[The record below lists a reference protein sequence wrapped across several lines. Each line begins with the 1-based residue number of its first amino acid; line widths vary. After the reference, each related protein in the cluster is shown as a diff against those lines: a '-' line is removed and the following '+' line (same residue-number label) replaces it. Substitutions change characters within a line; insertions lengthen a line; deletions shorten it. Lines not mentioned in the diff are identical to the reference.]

1 MAANKKSFLLYC
13 DQIGMFEKLP
23 DDVAGRLI
31 KHIFRYTNDLDP
43 ETDELL
49 VDALFEPIKSQL
61 KRDLK
66 VYESICE
73 RNRKNGAKGGRPKKP
88 TAKPSNPKNPVGC
101 LGNPEKPK
109 EADTDNDTDTDTD
122 NEIDTKIILPTSPKG
137 EEQEVYITKKKK
149 KLSGKRLET
158 FNIFWDKF
166 NYKSGKAAAADSWLN
181 IGMLNESICCVIY
194 KSAELEAEKRSTL
207 LENGSTPIMAE
218 GWITAKRWEDEQTV
232 TKKQTSNII

>member
-31 KHIFRYTNDLDP
+31 KHIFRYTNDLNP

-49 VDALFEPIKSQL
+49 VDALFEPIKNQL

-66 VYESICE
+66 IYESICE
-73 RNRKNGAKGGRPKKP
+73 RNRTNGTKGGRPKKT
-88 TAKPSNPKNPVGC
+88 TAKKHNPENPVGY
-101 LGNPEKPK
+101 LGNPEEPK
-109 EADTDNDTDTDTD
+109 KADNDND
-122 NEIDTKIILPTSPKG
+122 NGNDIKDITLTPIVPI

-158 FNIFWDKF
+158 FSVFWDKF
-166 NYKSGKAAAADSWLN
+166 NYKSGKAAAADSWL
-181 IGMLNESICCVIY
+181 SIPKLTDATCCIIY
-194 KSAELEAEKRSTL
+194 KSAELEAEKRATL
-207 LENGSTPIMAE
+207 INSGSTPIMAE
-218 GWITAKRWEDEQTV
+218 GWIAARRWEDEPET
-232 TKKQTSNII
+232 QTSQKINFI